1 MFFMYNEFKNL
12 QFLEEIYVLNL
23 TYQEMWCGHN
33 KVSFLS
39 GHGDNG
45 DLKELHNDAN
55 IVK

>member
-1 MFFMYNEFKNL
+1 MYNEFKNL